1 MADFSDNIKIKVKS
15 TGIKETTKGFK
26 GMTAGI
32 SETEKVLAKFN
43 ATAKGTKQ
51 ATLRPKDIT
60 EMKNRANRQKNILTE
75 MFQDTA
81 KATEIAQK
89 KADRIAAA
97 RRAVQKT
104 ATSDLYK
111 NNMHHFNKALQDQAD
126 ARARAGRAV
135 KSGMDERIRQQ
146 EELQSRRKSIANALG
161 ENLDFERQKSEQANA
176 AIVQSLKSRGEAV
189 QKFRLQMKKLSFMFL
204 TMGLSMLFAGM
215 ALKRFGTTVLRSLV
229 NTFKQA
235 TEGSKTYARTIGKLE
250 AAWSFL
256 KFTIMDTFMQT
267 KLGTLIIEKLIEKLN
282 ELSEWIQ
289 DHPNLAIAIVGGSA
303 GLVVLG
309 TAGVIIG
316 QLTTGLSALWGTL
329 GRFAEVGKGST
340 MKGVK
345 NALRAAVGIGPTR
358 TATGQLAKK
367 KPGILG
373 KLRASRVGVAMK
385 GATGKLRASRVGQVG
400 TKAKGIL
407 GKIPGVSKGI
417 GGLGRL
423 SRVLFRI
430 LKVFGK
436 IFLVITIITAA
447 WDFFTGVIKGFTKA
461 SDKAN
466 KKNEN
471 FNKGMKTL
479 KAILK
484 ALVGVLLLVGDTFT
498 LVFTKVG
505 ELVGW
510 ILVKIIELVGWLSQI
525 ADNKYVKGAI
535 EVGGKAASWVSDM
548 ITPAAQGGIVT
559 SPTTALIG
567 EGGPEAIIPLARGGQ
582 TNNMG
587 GVNVTVNVSNPGASA
602 QQIGSA
608 VIENIQRELRRSG
621 LGSGL

>member
-32 SETEKVLAKFN
+32 SGAEKVLAKFN

-126 ARARAGRAV
+126 ARARAGRDV
-135 KSGMDERIRQQ
+135 KSGMAERIRQQ

-373 KLRASRVGVAMK
+373 KLRASRVG
-385 GATGKLRASRVGQVG
+385 QVG

>member
-1 MADFSDNIKIKVKS
+1 MADFSENIKIKVKS
-15 TGIKETTKGFK
+15 EGTKKTVDDFGKITGATREAEKE
-26 GMTAGI
+26 
-32 SETEKVLAKFN
+32 LAKFN

-51 ATLRPKDIT
+51 ATLTSKGLA
-60 EMKNRANRQKNILTE
+60 EMKNRAKRQKNMLTE
-75 MFQDTA
+75 MWQDTA
-81 KATEIAQK
+81 KATAIAQK

-111 NNMHHFNKALQDQAD
+111 NGMNTVNRFYQDQAD

-135 KSGMDERIRQQ
+135 KRGMDERIRQQ

-316 QLTTGLSALWGTL
+316 QLTTGLSALFGTL
-329 GRFAEVGKGST
+329 GRFAGAGKGST

-358 TATGQLAKK
+358 TATGQFAKR

-373 KLRASRVGVAMK
+373 KLRASRVGVA
-385 GATGKLRASRVGQVG
+385 
-400 TKAKGIL
+400 AKGIL
-407 GKIPGVSKGI
+407 GKIPGASKGI
-417 GGLGRL
+417 GGLGRI
-423 SRVLFRI
+423 SKVLFRI

-436 IFLVITIITAA
+436 IFLVITIITTA

-471 FNKGMKTL
+471 FTKGMKTL

-484 ALVGVLLLVGDTFT
+484 ALVGVLLLVGETFT
-498 LVFTKVG
+498 FVFTKVG

-525 ADNKYVKGAI
+525 ADNKYVKGVM
-535 EVGGKAASWVSDM
+535 EVGGKAARWVSDK
-548 ITPAAQGGIVT
+548 ISPAAQGGIVT
-559 SPTTALIG
+559 SPTTALLG

>member
-1 MADFSDNIKIKVKS
+1 
-15 TGIKETTKGFK
+15 
-26 GMTAGI
+26 
-32 SETEKVLAKFN
+32 
-43 ATAKGTKQ
+43 
-51 ATLRPKDIT
+51 
-60 EMKNRANRQKNILTE
+60 
-75 MFQDTA
+75 
-81 KATEIAQK
+81 
-89 KADRIAAA
+89 
-97 RRAVQKT
+97 
-104 ATSDLYK
+104 
-111 NNMHHFNKALQDQAD
+111 
-126 ARARAGRAV
+126 
-135 KSGMDERIRQQ
+135 
-146 EELQSRRKSIANALG
+146 
-161 ENLDFERQKSEQANA
+161 
-176 AIVQSLKSRGEAV
+176 
-189 QKFRLQMKKLSFMFL
+189 MKKLSFMFL